1 MKLRIRGNTVRIRVS
16 QSEMA
21 EIANAGFAQD
31 SAEFGPGS
39 RLIYRVEVAPK
50 GPISASYA
58 GDCINVRLPREA
70 VDRWQRPEEVSIEG
84 EQPLDDGERLL
95 ILVEKDFACLAP
107 REGGEDETDLFP
119 NPRWEVS

>member
-21 EIANAGFAQD
+21 EISHAGFAED

-39 RLIYRVEVAPK
+39 RLSYRVEVAPD

-58 GDCINVRLPREA
+58 GDCVNVRLPQDA

-84 EQPLDDGERLL
+84 EQPLDDGGSLS
-95 ILVEKDFACLAP
+95 ILVEKDYACLAP
-107 REGGEDETDLFP
+107 RDGEEDEADLFP
-119 NPRWEVS
+119 NPRRGDP